1 VRKKKIF
8 YLPNSLLI
16 QLTISRMQDLTI
28 DKFTEISQKAGGM
41 IVLLPKT
48 LVELTADQRD
58 QILDL
63 EK

>member
-1 VRKKKIF
+1 
-8 YLPNSLLI
+8 
-16 QLTISRMQDLTI
+16 MQDLTI